1 MENTKEQVVAEWKA
15 VNEPRLKEIK
25 SANPDLYSAIN
36 LALNYLNKKL
46 GGDELPVEVDELPF
60 KVGDVFRRNMVGE
73 EPPNTEIT
81 YTITE
86 IKDNKIGVYVQFF
99 AGNKNQP
106 RNVFKKIEDVLEEI
120 ETGGWVLYEGQTSET
135 KQWTLDDF
143 KYSKIIVDTPEKSKR
158 FQELVLSLGAEW
170 VDYDVEDESKKKLV
184 NNTDEK
190 YLALNNYGALYFLSQ
205 ESWEDSDKE
214 ERIYEEIFSNVS
226 ETEQVQLSDFYNT
239 KIYFDTQDKS
249 KKFQEL
255 IFSLGGLWSNGNKK
269 VLDYKYIFVD
279 DEGILS
285 KTESSSYFTQDSNN
299 EIFYDDIFQNVSETT
314 TWRFKTREEL
324 DAEGISVTLG
334 IPESEFNTYLGKSF
348 SEIYSKERFKNLDEA
363 VQSLENNNI
372 YLGKAQWSSHIDYFT
387 KNPLPTQSAANP
399 ETYPAQS
406 ELTYTYSF
414 TPNKGDRK
422 SPTQSAGELKK
433 IAEKHSTSA
442 VQIELLSTKFKGND
456 GNWYSI
462 NIGKTGTWTWK
473 ETTPPPAQPQTTTS
487 TASSQPAPTTTTK
500 KEWKPEDLVGK
511 KLNWSGREYEV
522 IKFKRNNPKYKSYTL
537 RTQQGT
543 ELEGKLTIGA
553 INKLLNDEFVKGI
566 TIVKPVQTSTPENDF
581 QLQLSKMT
589 KNKLYAL
596 YSETLDAKQE
606 FNEDDDEYNEL
617 TIQLVDI
624 EKEINNRK

>member
-36 LALNYLNKKL
+36 LALNFLNKKL
-46 GGDELPVEVDELPF
+46 GGDELPVEI
-60 KVGDVFRRNMVGE
+60 E
-73 EPPNTEIT
+73 EVVETEPT
-81 YTITE
+81 
-86 IKDNKIGVYVQFF
+86 N
-99 AGNKNQP
+99 
-106 RNVFKKIEDVLEEI
+106 
-120 ETGGWVLYEGQTSET
+120 T
-135 KQWTLDDF
+135 KQWKLDDF

-205 ESWEDSDKE
+205 EAWEDSDKE
-214 ERIYEEIFSNVS
+214 ERIYEEIFPNVS
-226 ETEQVQLSDFYNT
+226 ETKQVQLSDFYNT

-255 IFSLGGLWSNGNKK
+255 IFSLGGLWANGNKR
-269 VLDYKYIFVD
+269 VFDYKYIFVD

-285 KTESSSYFTQDSNN
+285 KTESSSYFTQDSNR
-299 EIFYDDIFQNVSETT
+299 EIFYDDIFPNVSETSV
-314 TWRFKTREEL
+314 WRFKTREEL
-324 DAEGISVTLG
+324 DAEGIGGTLG
-334 IPESEFNTYLGKSF
+334 IPQSSFDLFLGQPL
-348 SEIYSKERFKNLDEA
+348 SEIYSKERFNNLAEA
-363 VQSLENNNI
+363 VEALENDRVA
-372 YLGKAQWSSHIDYFT
+372 LGQAQWAINLKYFT
-387 KNPLPTQSAANP
+387 KNPLPSKSTSQEVGYTYTIP
-399 ETYPAQS
+399 IETYPS
-406 ELTYTYSF
+406 KLKFSMINFNFE
-414 TPNKGDRK
+414 PNIGDRK
-422 SPTQSAGELKK
+422 SPSQSAGSLKRK
-433 IAEKHSTSA
+433 AMRMTKSDDYVNMILE
-442 VQIELLSTKFKGND
+442 TKFKGND

-462 NIGKTGTWTWK
+462 NVAKGGTWTWK

-487 TASSQPAPTTTTK
+487 TASSQPAPTTTIK

-511 KLNWSGREYEV
+511 KLNWNGREYDV

-589 KNKLYAL
+589 KDKLYAL